1 MDEFDLQIRSIMEN
15 GREEV
20 PGRVW
25 DGVSAG
31 LDKAARAK
39 VASLWFRRAGLSVA
53 AAAAVVAGFIFIDS
67 ENTTDIVSPVSEDMI
82 AVINETEAITQETPA
97 ESTVSAEE
105 IFKKSK
111 PATMIADAGH
121 MVSSSQPATEPQ
133 TETASDALASLE
145 TAHNEPVSENTIIEE
160 VPAQKIE
167 ENWIEEKEP
176 KKRKINTSIVI
187 SGIAGTNSPS
197 SAAKAA
203 IFRSPALDRAPT
215 TTIVQQTGSEIT
227 YGIPVSF
234 GLGAKINLTRRWA
247 VSAGVNYTLLTSRF
261 DGNYINVNEEVIVS
275 TQSAKIRNMQHYVG
289 IPVSAYYDIIEHDFI
304 NFYAHFGGAIEKCV
318 QNKYEVHTSPIVYH
332 TQTAEGLQFSANAG
346 IGVEFMLGKHVGV
359 YLDPS
364 LRYYFQNN
372 QPKSIRT
379 AQPLMLGFE
388 AGLRFNL

>member
-1 MDEFDLQIRSIMEN
+1 MSDNNHMDEFDLQIRSIMEN
-15 GREEV
+15 CQEDV

-39 VASLWFRRAGLSVA
+39 VVSLWFRRAGLSVA

-67 ENTTDIVSPVSEDMI
+67 ENATDLVSPVSDELI
-82 AVINETEAITQETPA
+82 AVTNEPVVIRPEVVEESSVPA
-97 ESTVSAEE
+97 AEVL
-105 IFKKSK
+105 KQTGRAS
-111 PATMIADAGH
+111 MIADAG
-121 MVSSSQPATEPQ
+121 P
-133 TETASDALASLE
+133 TASSLQSDAASDQE
-145 TAHNEPVSENTIIEE
+145 TVHEETVSGKSVSEN
-160 VPAQKIE
+160 VSAQKTEDI
-167 ENWIEEKEP
+167 WIEEKEP
-176 KKRKINTSIVI
+176 KKRKINTSLVI

-227 YGIPVSF
+227 YGIPVSV

-261 DGNYINVNEEVIVS
+261 DGKYINVNEDVIVS
-275 TQSAKIRNMQHYVG
+275 VQSAEIRNTQHYIG

-304 NFYAHFGGAIEKCV
+304 NFYAHFGGAIEKCI
-318 QNKYEVHTSPIVYH
+318 QNKYEVRTSPTVYH
-332 TQTAEGLQFSANAG
+332 TQSAEGVQLSANAG
-346 IGVEFMLGKHVGV
+346 IGVEFMLGKHIGV

-364 LRYYFQNN
+364 LRYYFRNN